1 MMILNSFVILQAVR
15 LELMSRIE
23 KKATY
28 LHDLEE
34 QVLLFI
40 QLPFFKSCFMSI
52 ISKIIN
58 K

>member
-40 QLPFFKSCFMSI
+40 QLLFLNHALCQSFQK
-52 ISKIIN
+52 
-58 K
+58 